1 MADEI
6 ATLISSAGLTNET
19 FLVLCV
25 IAVIVIGAIV
35 VIITSRP
42 ILDIY
47 PYLTPS
53 ASVRARKGRLFDEKQ
68 LSEIVETNNVHEF
81 ENYLKGVPDYA
92 DVLEEYPVDKALDIQ
107 CADTYEFVARIAP
120 KEIRSSFVVMSK
132 KTDINNI
139 KSLLTAKEVGLT
151 EEETEDLLIPRG
163 VLYEDLRSLIDADG
177 VTDVVTSLDGTEYAA
192 VLEDALPKYE
202 NSGMVLALESALD
215 KYYLESLLRSS
226 NVPADE
232 NKQILFSYVGTQV
245 DIANLKLIIRA
256 KKDNLSYDDIAPYI
270 LEDGYQL
277 REWKLKDLMESP
289 DVTNV
294 ISGLE
299 GTKYSD
305 VLTDAMA
312 KYNEN
317 ASIAVFEKALD
328 AYLSKSAKSLSMKK
342 PLGIG
347 PIIGYVSQKETEIK
361 NLKIIARAKR
371 EAIDVV
377 SGFRLGGVKRAEVA
391 NSAEEAVAAFDK
403 ILDEEISI
411 IIITQVL
418 ANEIRNH
425 INRKIGS
432 SVLPMIIEIPDKDGS
447 SEGSSDQMADLIK
460 RVIGVEMV
468 K

>member
-1 MADEI
+1 
-6 ATLISSAGLTNET
+6 
-19 FLVLCV
+19 
-25 IAVIVIGAIV
+25 
-35 VIITSRP
+35 
-42 ILDIY
+42 
-47 PYLTPS
+47 
-53 ASVRARKGRLFDEKQ
+53 
-68 LSEIVETNNVHEF
+68 
-81 ENYLKGVPDYA
+81 
-92 DVLEEYPVDKALDIQ
+92 
-107 CADTYEFVARIAP
+107 
-120 KEIRSSFVVMSK
+120 MSK

-277 REWKLKDLMESP
+277 REWTLKDLMESP

-371 EAIDVV
+371 EA
-377 SGFRLGGVKRAEVA
+377 GFP
-391 NSAEEAVAAFDK
+391 NS
-403 ILDEEISI
+403 EIM
-411 IIITQVL
+411 
-418 ANEIRNH
+418 E
-425 INRKIGS
+425 
-432 SVLPMIIEIPDKDGS
+432 M
-447 SEGSSDQMADLIK
+447 LI
-460 RVIGVEMV
+460 
-468 K
+468 